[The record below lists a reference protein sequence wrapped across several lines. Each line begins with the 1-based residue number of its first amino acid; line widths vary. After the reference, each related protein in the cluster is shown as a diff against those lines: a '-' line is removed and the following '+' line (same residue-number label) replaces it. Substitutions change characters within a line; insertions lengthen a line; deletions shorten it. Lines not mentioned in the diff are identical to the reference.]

1 MGEALRRK
9 GFSKDVIEQVLREL
23 EEKGFIGD
31 ESFAREWAQSRVPA
45 RFLGRKRLKQE
56 LTEKGIAPQI
66 IGRIEEEVYREYS
79 EEELAFHAARK
90 RLRTLRGLD
99 PIKRQRRLATYLERR
114 GFPFEA
120 IKKVIEEVGL
130 KEKESEQDL
139 IY

>member
-1 MGEALRRK
+1 MGEALRKK

-23 EEKGFIGD
+23 KEKGFIGD

-45 RFLGRKRLKQE
+45 RLLGRKRLKQE
-56 LTEKGIAPQI
+56 LIEKGVAAQI
-66 IGRIEEEVYREYS
+66 ISRIEEEVYKEYS

-99 PIKRQRRLATYLERR
+99 PVKTRRRLSAYLERQ
-114 GFPFEA
+114 GFPFEE
-120 IKKVIEEVGL
+120 IKRVIEKLGL
-130 KEKESEQDL
+130 KEKESEQGL